1 MPPDQVPT
9 GHVERWRRAAWSS
22 VWATAPRL
30 GAVLRVL
37 VVDDDPMV
45 RTLFGIILGAS
56 DDIEVVGEATDG
68 DEVVTAVQAHHP
80 DVVVMDLKMP
90 RMGGIAA
97 TRALRALPNP
107 PGVIA
112 VTAFDTPALIL
123 EAVEAGVDGFLAK
136 DASGD
141 EITAAVRD
149 VVAGEAALSARAQ
162 RIVLEQIHA
171 DRSGNLQRTAREQ
184 LSPLTEKELEIA
196 EAVAEGLTNA
206 EIAARSYVSEATVKT
221 HLGRAMTKLGLE
233 NRVQLALVV
242 DRARLGERPA
252 G

>member
-1 MPPDQVPT
+1 M
-9 GHVERWRRAAWSS
+9 
-22 VWATAPRL
+22 
-30 GAVLRVL
+30 LRVL

-45 RTLFGIILGAS
+45 RTLFGMILGAS
-56 DDIEVVGEATDG
+56 DDIEVVGEAADG

-90 RMGGIAA
+90 RMGGVAA
-97 TRALRALPNP
+97 TRALRALSNP

-149 VVAGEAALSARAQ
+149 VAAGEAALSARAQ

-171 DRSGNLQRTAREQ
+171 DRTGNLQRTAREQ
-184 LSPLTEKELEIA
+184 LSPLTGKELEIA

-221 HLGRAMTKLGLE
+221 HLGRAMTKLGLA
-233 NRVQLALVV
+233 NRTQLALVV
-242 DRARLGERPA
+242 DRARLGEGPA